1 MSPLCNER
9 RRDLL
14 RLARQS
20 IRDAVT
26 GQFIPDV
33 PDDFSLQNL
42 PGGVFVTLHAD
53 GRLRGCV
60 GQTQGAGSLGELVVR
75 AAIGAALHDSRFS
88 PVTLDEMEI
97 LEIEISILSEF
108 VAVEPDSIVVGMH
121 GLLVVQ
127 GKHRG
132 LLLPQVAA
140 LRRWPPRRFLEET
153 CVKAGLGCDGWKN
166 PSTIVHGFT
175 AEVFS
180 DAPVPA
186 NDGDGR
192 PISGAISVPAGKRP

>member
-140 LRRWPPRRFLEET
+140 LRRWPSRRFLEET

-166 PSTIVHGFT
+166 ASTIVHGFT